1 MNANLDMNSNRI
13 LNLPLPSADT
23 EPVRK
28 GEFDEWTGL
37 AEDLEDAVAAA
48 QLAQAAAEAAEANA
62 ETSESNAATSESNA
76 ATSESNAA
84 TSESNAA
91 TSESNAATS
100 ESNAAT
106 SESNASTSAGTATAQ
121 AGIATTQ
128 AGIATTQAGNASTS
142 ATNANNSAIA
152 AAASAQDAADA
163 LDEFDDIYLG
173 SKTSDPTLDN
183 DGDPL
188 VTGQLYWNS
197 VASNLRIYDGA
208 SWNVYSASSGLTAV
222 VDDTN
227 PALGGD
233 LDLNGHVITG
243 LEIGTNV
250 QAQSANLDS
259 WSMVVPSDYLTTTAA
274 AAAYQPVNS
283 TLTSLAGA
291 SANGVSLVTAA
302 DYAAMRALLDLEAGT
317 DLVDDTSPQL
327 GGNLDLNGFK
337 IIGDGGIDARGDSLP
352 FGPIVATGLANEDA
366 QVSAVGYTVGPVFH
380 GWRANGTE
388 VSPTSANK
396 GDLIFGIGGRSY
408 AGSSWSSHSNAGF
421 HFIASENHSGANQGG
436 FIKALVTPDGNDTND
451 RVTPLIIT
459 SSGVVWLPD
468 TASGTAWDPTSA
480 SHVRPL
486 APGSNVSSS
495 MTISSADTDAGTA
508 GYAVVGYNLQ
518 SVGYRGALCQ
528 GTPAS
533 PSATQSGNLMC
544 FMGGHGHGAS
554 SWSTGT
560 SSLVG
565 FRASQNWTDSAQG
578 SQIDL
583 ETTPNGSTTRVGR
596 VRVTNAGHLVPIV
609 DNSYS
614 CGESGAR
621 WNVVYAASGTINTS
635 DARDKVDVEDLSLG
649 LDFVNSLRPITHKW
663 RVGHNVP
670 VPDVDSSPDH
680 EGNLPVKIVAV
691 PGSRR
696 HAGLLAQ
703 DVRAALCERGI
714 DLGMW
719 TLDDATDSDSRQG
732 LRYDQLIPVL
742 IKAVQELS
750 ARLQELDRR

>member
-1 MNANLDMNSNRI
+1 MTAYD
-13 LNLPLPSADT
+13 PSVHRT
-23 EPVRK
+23 V
-28 GEFDEWTGL
+28 
-37 AEDLEDAVAAA
+37 VAANGESSRKFHSINKLLIDMDAAGMIKIAA
-48 QLAQAAAEAAEANA
+48 QDLAPGDTTVVWLDLTIPEDGNGQAKVYDGGSWVPLTPEYFALHYG
-62 ETSESNAATSESNA
+62 
-76 ATSESNAA
+76 
-84 TSESNAA
+84 
-91 TSESNAATS
+91 
-100 ESNAAT
+100 
-106 SESNASTSAGTATAQ
+106 ASTA
-121 AGIATTQ
+121 
-128 AGIATTQAGNASTS
+128 
-142 ATNANNSAIA
+142 A
-152 AAASAQDAADA
+152 AAASALAAANSASAAEGFKNQTISDASATAADVLTADAAKVAA
-163 LDEFDDIYLG
+163 LAAQSAAEQARDEAEIAADKFDDVYLG
-173 SKTSDPTLDN
+173 SKATDPTLDN
-183 DGDPL
+183 DGDAL
-188 VTGQLYWNS
+188 VEGQLYWSSATNAIK
-197 VASNLRIYDGA
+197 VYDGA
-208 SWNVYSASSGLTAV
+208 SWISYSPSSGITALV
-222 VDDTN
+222 EDTS
-227 PALGGD
+227 PKLGGN

-302 DYAAMRALLDLEAGT
+302 DYAAMRVLLDLEVGT

-436 FIKALVTPDGNDTND
+436 FIKALVTPDGNDTDD

-486 APGSNVSSS
+486 AAGSNVSSS

-565 FRASQNWTDSAQG
+565 FRASQDWTDSAQG

-596 VRVTNAGHLVPIV
+596 VRVTNAGHLVPIA

-621 WNVVYAASGTINTS
+621 WSVVYAASGTINTS